1 MTISLDLGCGETIR
15 NPYQANQVIG
25 LDIQDADLAIEPI
38 PHPDDQHA
46 LPRPSPNSRAREGQR
61 MNLMRNSNAIH
72 VDFRDFKGLI
82 PSNPKAVP
90 CNIDMVFER
99 KGYFFVGEW
108 KRPSERIS
116 MGQEIM
122 LKALARQ
129 NKFVVVLITGWQTEE
144 ETTVEE
150 VTRITITGEYQSVG
164 KSLEDLR
171 QYLSMWYDFAN
182 VNGEFTF
189 SV

>member
-1 MTISLDLGCGETIR
+1 MST
-15 NPYQANQVIG
+15 Y
-25 LDIQDADLAIEPI
+25 
-38 PHPDDQHA
+38 
-46 LPRPSPNSRAREGQR
+46 
-61 MNLMRNSNAIH
+61 NLMRNSNAIH

-108 KRPSERIS
+108 KRPAERIS
-116 MGQEIM
+116 VGQEIM

-129 NKFVVVLITGWQTEE
+129 NKFVVVLITGWQTQE
-144 ETTVEE
+144 ETIVKE
-150 VTRITITGEYQSVG
+150 VTRITRTGDYESVG
-164 KSLEDLR
+164 KSMEDLR
-171 QYLSMWYDFAN
+171 EYLSMWYDFAN